1 MWGTLLLY
9 HRSRYISGAQL
20 ARASAVGNDAL
31 LTIFTVTELFCS
43 KRTVHTVGLNA
54 PPDVTTTIPLLV
66 DEAPRVHTRL
76 DADPKRIA
84 NESTD

>member
-20 ARASAVGNDAL
+20 ARASAVGNDIL
-31 LTIFTVTELFCS
+31 LAIFTVTVLFCS
-43 KRTVHTVGLNA
+43 ERTVHTVGLNA
-54 PPDVTTTIPLLV
+54 PPDVTTTIPLFV
-66 DEAPRVHTRL
+66 DESPHVHARL
-76 DADPKRIA
+76 DADPKWIA